1 MKALWNLFKQ
11 DALLSWRNGLILVT
25 VITLAIIIG
34 LFWTLPL
41 FLNDEISFGPS
52 QLYLDQTADGSV
64 TELLAG
70 AEFADSMEE
79 LRTAVSD
86 ADGLVG
92 IAVTGD
98 RSAPEFEIV
107 YKHVPDS
114 AQVNILEAALREIA
128 ATLSGADRA
137 QSITARSLRPGTP
150 SLQANQSLITVM
162 LAFEV
167 MILGFLFVAVVV
179 FGEKTEGSIRAYRV
193 TPSGVGNYVIS
204 KIAVFTIISTAYGI
218 VMVAST
224 LGVGS
229 ILQLLPVLL
238 LSTALMSA
246 LGLGVSVFFKN
257 ISEWF
262 VPGVLALSV
271 NMLAILPYQIPTF
284 SARWLTFLPG
294 YAVIFGATEILFP
307 TGKSDFAGSMY
318 LTLGVWFVVAILFA
332 ALAVRRNV
340 MKEA

>member
-1 MKALWNLFKQ
+1 MKALWTLFKQ

-25 VITLAIIIG
+25 VVTLAIIIG
-34 LFWTLPL
+34 LYWLLPL
-41 FLNDEISFGPS
+41 FVADELTLGPS
-52 QLYLDQTADGSV
+52 QLYFDDTSDRSV
-64 TELLAG
+64 SELLAG
-70 AEFADSMEE
+70 AEFAESREE
-79 LRTAVSD
+79 LELAVAD

-92 IAVTGD
+92 IVASGD
-98 RSAPEFEIV
+98 RRSVEFEIV

-128 ATLSGADRA
+128 ATLRGEDRA
-137 QSITARSLRPGTP
+137 ERIDSRSLRPGTP
-150 SLQANQSLITVM
+150 ALTANQGLITVM

-193 TPSGVGNYVIS
+193 TPSGLANYVIS
-204 KIAVFTIISTAYGI
+204 KVAVFTILSTLYGL
-218 VMVAST
+218 VMVVAT
-224 LGVGS
+224 IGPRALG
-229 ILQLLPVLL
+229 QLLPVLL
-238 LSTALMSA
+238 ISTALMSA
-246 LGLGVSVFFKN
+246 LGLGVAVFFKN

-262 VPGVLALSV
+262 VTGVVALSI

-307 TGKSDFAGSMY
+307 TGEVGFAQPMY
-318 LTLGVWFVVAILFA
+318 LTLGVWLVAALVFA
-332 ALAVRRNV
+332 AVAVRRSI
-340 MKEA
+340 MREA